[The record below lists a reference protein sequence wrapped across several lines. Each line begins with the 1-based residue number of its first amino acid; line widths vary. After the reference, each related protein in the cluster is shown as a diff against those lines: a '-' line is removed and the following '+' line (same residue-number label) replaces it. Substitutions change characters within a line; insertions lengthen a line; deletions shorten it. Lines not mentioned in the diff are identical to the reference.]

1 MYALTLNTSLIE
13 PMEIKGDHVYGS
25 FLNEFDTFVESDFED
40 KLVLVKPEFSN
51 SNEFKRD
58 VQMTFDENLINNQ
71 LLSLFNNNK
80 VYSLFET
87 IIYWI
92 PDNY

>member
-1 MYALTLNTSLIE
+1 
-13 PMEIKGDHVYGS
+13 MEIKGDHVYGS
-25 FLNEFDTFVESDFED
+25 FLNEFDTFVESEFED

-58 VQMTFDENLINNQ
+58 VQMTLDENLINNQ

>member
-1 MYALTLNTSLIE
+1 
-13 PMEIKGDHVYGS
+13 MEIKGDHVYGS